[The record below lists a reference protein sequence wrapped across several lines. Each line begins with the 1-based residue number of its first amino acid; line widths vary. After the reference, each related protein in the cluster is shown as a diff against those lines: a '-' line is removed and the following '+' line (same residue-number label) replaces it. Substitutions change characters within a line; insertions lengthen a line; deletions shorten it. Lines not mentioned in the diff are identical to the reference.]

1 MEAARSMGRNETAG
15 DLNFGEFI
23 SNSLIWTWITIE
35 AARKVVKSKSRLAVD
50 IFISWR
56 RCRGGGIFAG
66 WIRREFVY
74 QFRVAVPKSW
84 SRQRTL
90 RAEAEAKIFTDLP
103 TFITCIG
110 TYKLQFQY

>member
-15 DLNFGEFI
+15 DLNFGEF
-23 SNSLIWTWITIE
+23 NSLIWTWITIE

-74 QFRVAVPKSW
+74 HHLCSVLLSPKS
-84 SRQRTL
+84 
-90 RAEAEAKIFTDLP
+90 
-103 TFITCIG
+103 C
-110 TYKLQFQY
+110 